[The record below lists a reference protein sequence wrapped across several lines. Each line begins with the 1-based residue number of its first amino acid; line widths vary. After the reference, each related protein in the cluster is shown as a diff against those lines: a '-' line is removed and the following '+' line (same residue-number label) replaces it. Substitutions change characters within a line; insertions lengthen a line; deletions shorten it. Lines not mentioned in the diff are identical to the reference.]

1 MFAMKFNIYVNS
13 QTEGLSY

>member
-1 MFAMKFNIYVNS
+1 MKFNIYVNS